1 MKFQTHKTPEPEINL
16 IPFIDVLLV
25 ILIFLMLT
33 TSFSKNAQLN
43 INLPKAQ
50 SQSSPGKGQQI
61 SIQINASGRFF
72 VQARDEANPSGVRDT
87 RTSEQAVNG
96 PNGPNGPNGTN
107 VTNVLNGLNAQ
118 ELEAALLQAA
128 AGVEQPL
135 VIISADAQTPHQFVI
150 QALSAAQKNQLNNIA
165 FATDAPPQ
173 MGSPK
178 H

>member
-50 SQSSPGKGQQI
+50 TQSSPTKGQNI
-61 SIQINASGRFF
+61 LIQITSSGQFF
-72 VQARDEANPSGVRDT
+72 VQGEQLKKDGTTKSDEPT
-87 RTSEQAVNG
+87 PTSERA
-96 PNGPNGPNGTN
+96 
-107 VTNVLNGLNAQ
+107 LNAQ
-118 ELEAALLQAA
+118 ELESALLSAA
-128 AGVEQPL
+128 VGIEQPL

-150 QALSAAQKNQLNNIA
+150 QALSVAQKNQLNNIA
-165 FATDAPPQ
+165 FATDSPPKMGAPQ
-173 MGSPK
+173 R
-178 H
+178 

>member
-50 SQSSPGKGQQI
+50 AQSSPSKGQSI
-61 SIQINASGRFF
+61 LIQITSSGKFFLQSEDAKLQNANHTSG
-72 VQARDEANPSGVRDT
+72 QPESGER
-87 RTSEQAVNG
+87 A
-96 PNGPNGPNGTN
+96 
-107 VTNVLNGLNAQ
+107 LNAQ
-118 ELEAALLQAA
+118 ELESALLSAA
-128 AGVEQPL
+128 VGIEQPL

-150 QALSAAQKNQLNNIA
+150 QALSAAQRNQLNNIA
-165 FATDAPPQ
+165 FATDSPPQ
-173 MGSPK
+173 MGAAAR
-178 H
+178 

>member
-1 MKFQTHKTPEPEINL
+1 MKFQTHKTTEPEINL

-50 SQSSPGKGQQI
+50 AQSSPTKGQHLF
-61 SIQINASGRFF
+61 IQITSSGQYF
-72 VQARDEANPSGVRDT
+72 VENSDVSLKAKSSAQDPAQPSDH
-87 RTSEQAVNG
+87 SA
-96 PNGPNGPNGTN
+96 PKA
-107 VTNVLNGLNAQ
+107 LNAQ
-118 ELEAALLQAA
+118 ELEGALLSAA
-128 AGVEQPL
+128 AGIEQPL

-165 FATDAPPQ
+165 FATD
-173 MGSPK
+173 SPASMAASK
-178 H
+178 R

>member
-50 SQSSPGKGQQI
+50 AQSSPSKGQSI
-61 SIQINASGRFF
+61 LIQITSSGKFFLQSEDAKLQNASH
-72 VQARDEANPSGVRDT
+72 NSGQPESGER
-87 RTSEQAVNG
+87 A
-96 PNGPNGPNGTN
+96 
-107 VTNVLNGLNAQ
+107 LNAQ
-118 ELEAALLQAA
+118 ELESALLSAA
-128 AGVEQPL
+128 VGIEQPL

-150 QALSAAQKNQLNNIA
+150 QALSAAQRNQLNNIA
-165 FATDAPPQ
+165 FATDSPPQ
-173 MGSPK
+173 MGAAAR
-178 H
+178 